1 MNVQIEESWKA
12 HLQPEFDKDYFRTL
26 TEFVRSEYS
35 QYQIFPPGRLIFNA
49 FNLCPFDKVKVVIIG
64 QDPYHGPGQ
73 AHGLCFSV
81 NDGVQFPPSLV
92 NIFKE
97 IKADIG
103 TDAPT
108 TGNLTRWAEQ
118 GVLLL
123 NATLTVRAHQAGSHQ
138 NRGWETFTDAAIRV
152 LAESKEHLVFILW
165 GSYAQKKGAFIDR
178 NKHLVLTSAHPSPL
192 SAYNGFFGNKHFSRT
207 NDYLKAHGETEIN
220 WLRYYPM
227 NSTAIFFF
235 HNIATMQLYIFQLY
249 AYPSTTGYYFASG
262 FSVHTSNPE
271 ECLHLPG

>member
-1 MNVQIEESWKA
+1 MNVQIEESWKT

-73 AHGLCFSV
+73 A
-81 NDGVQFPPSLV
+81 
-92 NIFKE
+92 
-97 IKADIG
+97 
-103 TDAPT
+103 
-108 TGNLTRWAEQ
+108 EQ

-138 NRGWETFTDAAIRV
+138 NRGWETFTDAAIRA

-220 WLRYYPM
+220 W
-227 NSTAIFFF
+227 
-235 HNIATMQLYIFQLY
+235 
-249 AYPSTTGYYFASG
+249 
-262 FSVHTSNPE
+262 
-271 ECLHLPG
+271 

>member
-12 HLQPEFDKDYFRTL
+12 RLEPEFEKDYFHTL
-26 TEFVRSEYS
+26 TDFVREEYS
-35 QYQIFPPGRLIFNA
+35 HYPIYPPGKLIFNA

-81 NDGVQFPPSLV
+81 NDGVRFPPSLI

-97 IKADIG
+97 IKDDIG

-108 TGNLTRWAEQ
+108 TGNLTRWAKQ

-138 NRGWETFTDAAIRV
+138 NRGWETFTAAIRV
-152 LAESKEHLVFILW
+152 LAEQREHLVFILW
-165 GSYAQKKGAFIDR
+165 GSYAQRKGAFIDR
-178 NKHLVLTSAHPSPL
+178 SKHLVLTSAHPSPL
-192 SAYNGFFGNKHFSRT
+192 SAYNGFFGNKHFSRA
-207 NDYLKAHGETEIN
+207 NAYLKEHGEQEIA
-220 WLRYYPM
+220 W
-227 NSTAIFFF
+227 
-235 HNIATMQLYIFQLY
+235 
-249 AYPSTTGYYFASG
+249 
-262 FSVHTSNPE
+262 
-271 ECLHLPG
+271 

>member
-12 HLQPEFDKDYFRTL
+12 RLEPEFEKDYFHTL
-26 TEFVRSEYS
+26 TDFVREEYS
-35 QYQIFPPGRLIFNA
+35 HYPIYPPGKLIFNA

-64 QDPYHGPGQ
+64 QDPYDGPGQ

-81 NDGVQFPPSLV
+81 NDGVRFPPSLI

-97 IKADIG
+97 IKDDIG

-138 NRGWETFTDAAIRV
+138 NRGWETFTDAIRV
-152 LAESKEHLVFILW
+152 LAEQREHLVFILW
-165 GSYAQKKGAFIDR
+165 GSYAQRKGAFIDR
-178 NKHLVLTSAHPSPL
+178 SKHLVLTSAHPSPL
-192 SAYNGFFGNKHFSRT
+192 SAYNGFFGNKHFSRA
-207 NDYLKAHGETEIN
+207 NAYLKEHGEQEIA
-220 WLRYYPM
+220 W
-227 NSTAIFFF
+227 
-235 HNIATMQLYIFQLY
+235 
-249 AYPSTTGYYFASG
+249 
-262 FSVHTSNPE
+262 
-271 ECLHLPG
+271 